1 MTGLTAPQDLRELL
15 GIPFTDHQLAAA
27 TAPLEPGLVVAGA
40 GSGKTSVMAAR
51 VVWLVGT
58 GQVAPDRVLGLTF
71 TNKASAELAHR
82 VRTSLAKAGVR
93 PKPSDDDLGEPV
105 VLTYHA
111 YAGRLVTEHGLRLG
125 IEPRSRLLADAT
137 RYQLAARVLRRY
149 RGQLTHLTSPLRL
162 LVGELVSL
170 ESELSEHLVTPAELR
185 AWDEQWIAELM
196 GGSAALRPQKGT
208 KTHCDELDKMADA
221 ARRRRELSLLVDDY
235 RAAKTDL
242 DALDFG
248 DQVTLGARLAELLPE
263 VGALERE
270 RAGVV
275 LLDEY
280 QDTSVAQRRMLVGL
294 FGAPAAPGHPVTAVG
309 DPCQAIYGW
318 RGASVSNLDG
328 FPEHFPQRD
337 GRPAASY
344 ALAVNQRSGGRLLE
358 LANKVAASLR
368 LRHAVVQLEAPP
380 AKAEL
385 GEVVVALHGTW
396 QDETAWIAEQVQQV
410 HERGTPYAEIAVLV
424 RARSDFGDLHAA
436 LTAAG
441 LPVEV
446 VGLGGLLA
454 LPEVA
459 DVLAVL
465 EVIDDPTANAALVRL
480 LTGPRWR
487 LGARDLAQLGRRAQ
501 AMLDEDLRRDEPGGA
516 TDPAPVS
523 VSRAD
528 DAALAKAV
536 AGVDPCDVV
545 SLADALDRPGH
556 DGWSMAGLQRVTLL
570 AAELRGLRA
579 ARDEPLLDL
588 VHRVVEVTGL
598 DVELAASPEALAAR
612 RRESLAAFLDVAA
625 GFTDLDGESSLSA
638 FLAFL
643 AAAQEYDRGLDT
655 ASPSGSQAVQLMTA
669 HKAKGLEWDVVVCP
683 DLTKSVFPAA
693 VLRGRW
699 TTTAGVLPGP
709 LRGDAGD
716 QPVLPGL
723 GKDDAKAYLQEC
735 RDHLEREERR
745 LGYVAFTR
753 PRLMLIG
760 SAHWWGPTQ
769 KKPRGPSPF
778 LDELAAHAR
787 SLGTPPTVWAQTPGL
802 EERNPLLERGER
814 QVWPQPYD
822 EQPWLRRRAAADQVL
837 ADLAAFAAG
846 TGVGEIDVALRPAER
861 ELLDRLDR
869 EATLLL
875 EEERQVRR
883 GFREVVLPTT
893 LSATQLLRLQSDP
906 DGFARDLARPVPR
919 RPAPAAKRGT
929 RFHAWVEALFEQRP
943 LLDPEELPG
952 AEDDGLAD
960 DAELFALQEAFLA
973 GPYSSRRPHAME
985 APFVLPLAGRVI
997 RGRIDAVYQTREVDG
1012 PAWEVIDWK
1021 TGNEAAD
1028 PLQLAVYR
1036 LAWARL
1042 VGVAPEQVRAGFL
1055 YVRTGRLVVHDQLPG
1070 QRELEALLRGP
1081 VDVEPLT
1088 LL

>member
-1 MTGLTAPQDLRELL
+1 MTALHQPADLRDVL
-15 GIPFTDHQLAAA
+15 GIAFTDHQLAAA

-58 GQVAPDRVLGLTF
+58 GQLQPEQVLGLTF

-82 VRTSLAKAGVR
+82 VRTSLLKAGVR
-93 PKPSDDDLGEPV
+93 PRPSDDDLGEPV

-149 RGQLTHLTSPLRL
+149 RGQLAELTSPLRM
-162 LVGELVSL
+162 LVGDLVSL
-170 ESELSEHLVTPAELR
+170 ESELSEHLITPAELR
-185 AWDEQWIAELM
+185 AWDEQWITELERD
-196 GGSAALRPQKGT
+196 SAALRGDKGT
-208 KTHCDELDKMADA
+208 KTHCDELDKMALA
-221 ARRRRELSLLVDDY
+221 ARRRIELSLVVDDY

-248 DQVTLGARLAELLPE
+248 DQVALGARLAEQLPE
-263 VGALERE
+263 VGALERA

-280 QDTSVAQRRMLVGL
+280 QDTSVAQRRMLAGL
-294 FGAPAAPGHPVTAVG
+294 FGAPAAPVHPVTAVG

-328 FPEHFPQRD
+328 FPEHFPQHD
-337 GRPAASY
+337 GTSAKTYS
-344 ALAVNQRSGGRLLE
+344 LAVNQRSGGRLLE
-358 LANKVAASLR
+358 LANKVAAPLR

-380 AKAEL
+380 AKANL
-385 GEVVVALHGTW
+385 GRVVVGLHETW
-396 QDETAWIAEQVQQV
+396 QDETAWIAEQVRAAHDQ
-410 HERGTPYAEIAVLV
+410 GTAYAEIAILV

-459 DVLAVL
+459 DVMAVL

-487 LGARDLAQLGRRAQ
+487 LGARDLTQLGRRAK
-501 AMLDEDLRRDEPGGA
+501 AILDEDTHGNSGPTSQA
-516 TDPAPVS
+516 TG
-523 VSRAD
+523 RAQ

-545 SLADALDRPGH
+545 SLADALDLPGH
-556 DGWSMAGLQRVTLL
+556 DGWSLAGLQRVTAV

-598 DVELAASPEALAAR
+598 DVELSASPEAVAAR

-638 FLAFL
+638 FLSFL
-643 AAAQEYDRGLDT
+643 EAAKEHERGLDT
-655 ASPSGSQAVQLMTA
+655 SSPSGSQAVQLMTA

-683 DLTKSVFPAA
+683 DLTKTVFPSTG
-693 VLRGRW
+693 LRGRW
-699 TTTAGVLPGP
+699 TTTASVLPSP
-709 LRGDAGD
+709 LRGDAAD
-716 QPVLPGL
+716 QPGLPGHS
-723 GKDDAKAYLQEC
+723 KADVKIYAQSC

-753 PRLMLIG
+753 PRALLIG

-778 LDELAAHAR
+778 LIELADHAR
-787 SLGTPPTVWAQTPGL
+787 SLGAAPQVWADDPGP
-802 EERNPLLERGER
+802 EARNPLLELGDKQE
-814 QVWPQPYD
+814 WPRPYD

-837 ADLAAFAAG
+837 TDLEAFASG
-846 TGVGEIDVALRPAER
+846 TALGEVDAALRPAER

-875 EEERQVRR
+875 DEERLVRR
-883 GFREVVLPTT
+883 GFREVLLPTALT
-893 LSATQLLRLQSDP
+893 ASQLLRLQADP
-906 DGFARDLARPVPR
+906 DGFARELARPVPR
-919 RPAPAAKRGT
+919 RPAPAARRGT

-943 LLDPEELPG
+943 LLDPDELPG
-952 AEDDGLAD
+952 AEDDGRAD
-960 DAELFALQEAFLA
+960 DADLLALQEAFLA
-973 GPYSSRRPHAME
+973 SPYSLRRPHAME
-985 APFVLPLAGRVI
+985 VPFALPLAGRVI
-997 RGRIDAVYQTREVDG
+997 RGRIDAVYKMKELDG

-1021 TGNEAAD
+1021 TGNEPAD

-1036 LAWARL
+1036 LAWAAL
-1042 VGVAPEQVRAGFL
+1042 VGVDPSQVRAAFL
-1055 YVRTGRLVVHDQLPG
+1055 YVRTGELVVHEDLPG
-1070 QRELEALLRGP
+1070 LQDLADLLRGP
-1081 VDVEPLT
+1081 VDIEPLM